1 MLGFWSDAAYPD
13 AGLVRPRTVNQNVTP
28 VTHRQTHTR
37 IHTPHTALPHSYLHA
52 LTYCNDSII
61 ATHTSTSSNLLLL
74 YHIIYIISRRT
85 DSCFAD
91 VYQTVISHLATIP
104 SPSLSS
110 AAVSVLC
117 TVSWLGCL
125 SLLYL
130 GVCSWCGN
138 LSLFLDMKKSHIEET
153 GTLRYLDIIL
163 KINNRFVLLGLWL
176 KLYILT
182 VDFTQ
187 SLEFL

>member
-1 MLGFWSDAAYPD
+1 MGFWSDTAYPD

-28 VTHRQTHTR
+28 VTDRQTHT
-37 IHTPHTALPHSYLHA
+37 HTPQTALPHSYLHT

-61 ATHTSTSSNLLLL
+61 ATHISTSSNLLLL
-74 YHIIYIISRRT
+74 HHIIHIISRRT
-85 DSCFAD
+85 DLGFPD
-91 VYQTVISHLATIP
+91 VYQRVVSHLATIP
-104 SPSLSS
+104 SPSLPS
-110 AAVSVLC
+110 ASVSGLC
-117 TVSWLGCL
+117 TVSRLGCL

-138 LSLFLDMKKSHIEET
+138 LSLFLDMKKSHREET